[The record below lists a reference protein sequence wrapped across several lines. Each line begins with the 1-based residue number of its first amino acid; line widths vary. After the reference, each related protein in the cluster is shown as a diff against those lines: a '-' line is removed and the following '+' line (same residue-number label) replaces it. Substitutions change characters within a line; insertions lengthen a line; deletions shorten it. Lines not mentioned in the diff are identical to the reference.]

1 MADTSW
7 NRMWDAFHTALEREG
22 EDREDYLRAEFG
34 DDPEQLAELRALLRA
49 HDDASEG
56 SVDHP
61 AQAIED
67 LRRLDPN
74 NLVGDSI
81 GNYVIRELIG
91 EGGMGLVYAAE
102 QSQPIKRRVALKI
115 IKVGMDTRDVIAR
128 FESERQALAL
138 MDHPNIARIL
148 DAGATQDGRPF
159 FVMDYVPGV
168 AITEFADQT
177 RMNLAARLR
186 LFLDV
191 CDGVHHAHQKGIIH
205 RDLKPSNI
213 LVNST
218 DGRASVKIIDFGV
231 AKTLTQKLAEGTV
244 YTKLGHFIGTPRY
257 MSPEQA
263 EMGALGVDTRSDIYS
278 LGVILFELLTGRTPI
293 ERDAFSDPGTGSV
306 ADVIR
311 TSEIPR
317 PSTVFRDT
325 DGVTQLAAQNRSTE
339 ATEIRR
345 YLGADLD
352 WIVLKAL
359 AKERSERYAS
369 VSELVAD
376 VHRCF
381 NNEPVLAKPPLAS
394 YRLKKFVARHKVTV
408 GVSALVLCALIAA
421 VAGLSFGIL
430 EAKRSLAVAESE
442 QQRSRASFDFL
453 AGLLTRITPNTARG
467 EDTRLLLS
475 ILAEASE
482 TLRQSPPDDERVLA
496 DLHQTLA
503 QSYRSLGDYSTAR
516 THATTSLE
524 IWRSLEGPDS
534 PAALRTENFLALLSW
549 DRGDFVD
556 SETALRDV
564 LERQTRVLGG
574 QHDDTTATRNNL
586 ALVLMNVGRPN
597 DALGILEEILA
608 AHESTPARDPEGRLR
623 TRYNVAAVL
632 SDLGRLDEAEK
643 ISRDVATAYREA
655 NGEQHPDTVAARSL
669 LAQILVRQG
678 RIGEGRV
685 VQSGA
690 LTDALVVFGAS
701 HRETLGLRLI
711 QAQIQTAEADH
722 AAGEATFRR
731 ILADGEGSTADTFS
745 IQLPAL
751 MGLADS
757 LTAQNQLEEAEERLA
772 EASDVVTSSLP
783 SDHPLRATVGAR
795 HGRALLAVNRPA
807 EAVIQLTA
815 AYPTL
820 KETLGPSADQTR
832 AVLNSIVST
841 YEALG
846 QTELADRY
854 RGEIFNAF

>member
-22 EDREDYLRAEFG
+22 EDREEYLRAEFG

-49 HDDASEG
+49 HDDASASG
-56 SVDHP
+56 GDQP
-61 AQAIED
+61 AQAIEN
-67 LRRLDPN
+67 LKRLDPN
-74 NLVGDSI
+74 NLVGESI

-115 IKVGMDTRDVIAR
+115 IKLGMDTRDVIAR

-168 AITEFADQT
+168 AITDFADQT
-177 RMNLAARLR
+177 KMKLGARVR

-191 CDGVHHAHQKGIIH
+191 CEGVHHAHQKGIIH

-213 LVNST
+213 LVNSS
-218 DGRASVKIIDFGV
+218 DGQPSVKIIDFGV

-278 LGVILFELLTGRTPI
+278 LGVVLFELLTGRTPI
-293 ERDAFSDPGTGSV
+293 ERDAFSAPGSV

-325 DGVTQLAAQNRSTE
+325 DSVTALAAQNRSMDTM
-339 ATEIRR
+339 EIRR

-352 WIVLKAL
+352 WIILKAL
-359 AKERSERYAS
+359 AKERSDRYAS

-376 VHRCF
+376 IHRCF

-394 YRLKKFVARHKVTV
+394 YRLKKFVARHKMTV
-408 GVSALVLCALIAA
+408 GVSVLMAGALVAA
-421 VAGLSFGIL
+421 VAGLSFGFI

-467 EDTRLLLS
+467 EDTRLLMS
-475 ILAEASE
+475 ILSEASE
-482 TLRQSPPDDERVLA
+482 TLRQSPPGDERVLA

-503 QSYRSLGDYSTAR
+503 RSYRSLGDYQRAR
-516 THATTSLE
+516 SHADTSLE
-524 IWRSLEGPDS
+524 IWGSLEGADS
-534 PAALRTENFLALLSW
+534 PAAMRTENFLALLMW
-549 DRGDFVD
+549 DRGEYTE
-556 SETALRDV
+556 SESTLYGV
-564 LERQTRVLGG
+564 LERQTLVLGR
-574 QHDDTTATRNNL
+574 QHADTTATLNNL
-586 ALVLMNVGRPN
+586 ALVLMNTGRPS
-597 DALGILEEILA
+597 DALVILEEILGIY
-608 AHESTPARDPEGRLR
+608 ESTADRDSVGYLR
-623 TRYNVAAVL
+623 TRNNIAAVM
-632 SDLGRLDEAEK
+632 SDTGRLEEAER
-643 ISRDVATAYREA
+643 ISRAVIAAYREA
-655 NGEQHPDTVAARSL
+655 NGDRDPDTVAARSL
-669 LAQILVRQG
+669 LARNLIRQG
-678 RIGEGRV
+678 RNSEGRV
-685 VQSGA
+685 VQQSA
-690 LTDALVVFGAS
+690 LADAQIVFGTS

-711 QAQIQTAEADH
+711 EAQIQTAEGDH

-731 ILADGEGSTADTFS
+731 ILADGENSAVDLFS

-751 MGLADS
+751 IGLADTLS
-757 LTAQNQLEEAEERLA
+757 AQNKLGEAEQHMARA
-772 EASDVVTSSLP
+772 NDIVSHLP
-783 SDHPLRATVGAR
+783 ADHIRRATTGA
-795 HGRALLAVNRPA
+795 GYGQALLAVGKPA
-807 EAVIQLTA
+807 EAIVQLTES
-815 AYPTL
+815 YPIL
-820 KETLGPSADQTR
+820 KEELGPSANQTR
-832 AVLNSIVST
+832 AVLNSIVTT
-841 YEALG
+841 YEELG
-846 QTELADRY
+846 QSELADRY